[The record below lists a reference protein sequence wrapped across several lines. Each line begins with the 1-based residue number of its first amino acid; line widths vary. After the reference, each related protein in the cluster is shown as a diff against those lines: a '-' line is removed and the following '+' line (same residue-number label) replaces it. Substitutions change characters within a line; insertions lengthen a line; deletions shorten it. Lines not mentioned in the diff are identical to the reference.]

1 MKLYNFRSPNGF
13 RVSAFMI
20 EKGIEIPTQ
29 RVDLMAGE
37 GRQPAFL
44 SVNSRGEVPVLELDS
59 GERIAESVAIC
70 RYLDALHPEKP
81 LMGTT
86 PLESARVEMW
96 NRRMEFHVMGPLADF
111 GRHSFSFFADKM
123 EQSAE
128 YAETLPRT
136 WAKNLAWLDAELS
149 DGRTYVCGG
158 TFSIADIT
166 GMAAL
171 IIADMSKL
179 STPDGLAHVKR
190 WETAVRGRPGWA
202 AWSEMAQA
210 A

>member
-13 RVSAFMI
+13 RVAAFMI
-20 EKGIEIPTQ
+20 EKGINIPSQ
-29 RVDLMAGE
+29 KVDLMANE

-59 GERIAESVAIC
+59 GERLTESVAIC
-70 RYLDALHPEKP
+70 RYLDAVHPETP
-81 LMGTT
+81 LMGAT
-86 PLESARVEMW
+86 PLESAQIEMW
-96 NRRMEFHVMGPLADF
+96 NRRVEFHVMGPLSDF

-136 WAKNLAWLDAELS
+136 WAKNLAWFDAELS
-149 DGRTYVCGG
+149 DGRTYVSGD

-179 STPDGLAHVKR
+179 SPPEGLAHVKR
-190 WETAVRGRPGWA
+190 WEAAVRGRPGWA
-202 AWSEMAQA
+202 AWTEMA
-210 A
+210 